1 MTEVCK
7 NTKITRK
14 YRASKEANGFV
25 LVQIQRHVPA
35 EMAEEIKVEL
45 RKFLVKLLTK
55 KIK

>member
-1 MTEVCK
+1 MAEVCK

-25 LVQIQRHVPA
+25 LIQIQRHVPA
-35 EMAEEIKVEL
+35 EMADEIKLEL
-45 RKFLVKLLTK
+45 RKFLTRLLTK